1 MNSILNDEIKNKSIK
16 KHKKQYESTW
26 INLSDTWPK
35 LWDHD
40 KLIENKSKQL
50 WNLFPNQF
58 NVKWW
63 NKKKS
68 IKKTKE

>member
-1 MNSILNDEIKNKSIK
+1 MNSIVNDEIKKNQLRKY
-16 KHKKQYESTW
+16 KKQFESTW

-35 LWDHD
+35 LWDYD

-63 NKKKS
+63 N
-68 IKKTKE
+68 